1 MLPSPITGGERADA
15 RVTHHAWPVWAGSLV
30 YHESYRHGNMLALIP
45 LGIKILAGVFI
56 IGVAALFILIFSWL
70 IDGYNA
76 EDEERRECERR
87 D

>member
-1 MLPSPITGGERADA
+1 
-15 RVTHHAWPVWAGSLV
+15 
-30 YHESYRHGNMLALIP
+30 MLALIP